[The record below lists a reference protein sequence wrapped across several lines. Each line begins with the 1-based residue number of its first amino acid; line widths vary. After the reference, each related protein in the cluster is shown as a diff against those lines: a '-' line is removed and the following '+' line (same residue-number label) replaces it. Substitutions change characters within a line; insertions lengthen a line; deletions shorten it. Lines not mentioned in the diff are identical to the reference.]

1 MKQKISPYGRILPW
15 IVLISSYL
23 ITRLPNLT
31 KLPIFTDEAI
41 YIRWSQIGASDAS
54 WRFISLTDGKQPL
67 FTWIMMVLFKL
78 IHTDPL
84 FTGRLVSVLAG
95 LATLIGLWLLTDKL
109 FHQKRTSFI
118 TSLIYVFNPFPLF
131 YDRMALYDSLVA
143 ALSVWNLYI
152 AVCLVQVPALDKA
165 LIFGATLGLG
175 MLNKSSG
182 LFSLILTPLTPVVSG
197 WRRNDWKSKCTRWI
211 LLVILAAGLSVIYY
225 SILRLSPLFNMIG
238 LKNNVFIFSISE
250 WMNQPFRFFIGNI
263 RGLSDWLVS
272 YLTFPVVLLIFFPLL
287 LFWKFPRQKILLVLW
302 WIIPFSGLALFGKVL
317 YPRFILFM
325 VMPLLVLAALT
336 VDMVL
341 SFFKNKSASVFL
353 ILIIF
358 FQALNISYFI
368 VMDPVHAPIP
378 LADRGQMMD
387 DWPAGGGIR
396 EINQYLSRQAQSK
409 RIVVY
414 TDGTFGLLPYA
425 VEIYLVDN
433 PNVEI
438 HGIWPFPDKIPAE
451 ILDKAG
457 NSDVYVITN
466 QYQEKPAWPVELI
479 ASYQKGKRPDRF
491 LRLYKIVL
499 PIAGFTSI
507 QP

>member
-1 MKQKISPYGRILPW
+1 
-15 IVLISSYL
+15 
-23 ITRLPNLT
+23 
-31 KLPIFTDEAI
+31 
-41 YIRWSQIGASDAS
+41 
-54 WRFISLTDGKQPL
+54 
-67 FTWIMMVLFKL
+67 
-78 IHTDPL
+78 
-84 FTGRLVSVLAG
+84 
-95 LATLIGLWLLTDKL
+95 
-109 FHQKRTSFI
+109 
-118 TSLIYVFNPFPLF
+118 
-131 YDRMALYDSLVA
+131 
-143 ALSVWNLYI
+143 
-152 AVCLVQVPALDKA
+152 
-165 LIFGATLGLG
+165 
-175 MLNKSSG
+175 
-182 LFSLILTPLTPVVSG
+182 
-197 WRRNDWKSKCTRWI
+197 
-211 LLVILAAGLSVIYY
+211 
-225 SILRLSPLFNMIG
+225 MIG